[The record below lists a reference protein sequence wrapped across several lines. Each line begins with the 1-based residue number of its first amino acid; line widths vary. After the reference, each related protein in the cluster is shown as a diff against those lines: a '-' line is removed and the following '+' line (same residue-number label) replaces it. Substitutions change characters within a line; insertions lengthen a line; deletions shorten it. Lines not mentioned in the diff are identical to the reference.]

1 MKYLIQGFYVLLFFA
16 LGEVVS
22 GLIGHFIPGSV
33 VGMMLLFLALRVK
46 LIKPEKV
53 DRVSL
58 LLTANMGLFFVP
70 AGVGL
75 MTQFDLLK
83 QYWPA
88 IIASMVI
95 STAIVLSVVG
105 WSQDRI
111 EKHQEKK
118 RKLKE
123 EGKK

>member
-1 MKYLIQGFYVLLFFA
+1 MKYLIQAFYILLFFA

-22 GLIGHFIPGSV
+22 ELIGHFIPGSV
-33 VGMMLLFLALRVK
+33 VGMMLLFLALRLK
-46 LIKPEKV
+46 LVKPEKV
-53 DRVSL
+53 DRVST

-75 MTQFDLLK
+75 MTQFGLIK
-83 QYWPA
+83 EFWPA
-88 IIASMVI
+88 IIASMVL
-95 STAIVLSVVG
+95 STAIVLTVVG

-118 RKLKE
+118 KKRKE
-123 EGKK
+123 EQHD